1 MLYQENLSAVASL
14 ALAHSQ
20 LAARSAVVLAA
31 LRSLRTINPD
41 AELMEKVERLS
52 ELANTGT
59 VGGIGC
65 GCV

>member
-1 MLYQENLSAVASL
+1 MASL

-41 AELMEKVERLS
+41 AELMEKVEQPSS
-52 ELANTGT
+52 ELANTGI
-59 VGGIGC
+59 GGIGC